1 MQGYSVCMILKKDCQ
16 IVARARRELHA
27 APTRERYR
35 RLPGDFSRQPTLTLP
50 RVATL
55 ILRGHKVSQQNS
67 LNKFFRELNQPELLL
82 TGSAYCQAR
91 QKIKPEL
98 FVHLNA
104 GVVEEFTDLSRADGS
119 WRTWH
124 GHRLLGADGT
134 KLNLPDTP
142 ALRAAYS
149 VVGNQHGA
157 AGQVVQ
163 GLAVVLYDLLND
175 LGLEATLSPLAHE
188 PEVLIKRLGTN
199 LRTSDLLVLDR
210 NFADYLLLAWAAEP
224 RVELLI
230 RCPRKS
236 FGVVNDFWQSADTDR
251 VVSLPCSQRKTTRAK
266 VKALGLPAQ
275 VRVRLLKFTLETGE
289 TEVLLTT
296 LCDQQRYPQAEFYQV
311 YGWRWNQ
318 ETYYDRVKNIFE
330 VERFSGLSPLAIE
343 QDFYGV
349 IFLATLE
356 STLAQSAQ
364 SALTQRA
371 QARPA
376 KAQPQINRAVSYVS
390 LLDQTVALLADSQQP
405 LEEVVAQLHQL
416 FQTNPKYNAPGRK
429 FERPA
434 RSLSRSLRDQR
445 YRKRLTS

>member
-1 MQGYSVCMILKKDCQ
+1 M
-16 IVARARRELHA
+16 A
-27 APTRERYR
+27 
-35 RLPGDFSRQPTLTLP
+35 PGDFSRQPTLTLP

-55 ILRGHKVSQQNS
+55 ILRGHKVSQQNA
-67 LNKFFRELNQPELLL
+67 LNKFFRELNQPEVIL

-104 GVVEEFTDLSRADGS
+104 SVVEEFTELSQADS
-119 WRTWH
+119 TWRTWH

-134 KLNLPDTP
+134 KLNLPDTV
-142 ALRAAYS
+142 ALRSAYS
-149 VVGNQHGA
+149 VISNQHGA
-157 AGQVVQ
+157 AGECVQ

-175 LGLEATLSPLAHE
+175 LGLAAHLGALAHE
-188 PEVLIKRLGTN
+188 PNVLIAQLSAATQAG
-199 LRTSDLLVLDR
+199 DVLVLDR
-210 NFADYLLLAWAAEP
+210 NFADYVLIAWGVQQG
-224 RVELLI
+224 RDLI
-230 RCPRKS
+230 VRCPSKS
-236 FGVVNDFWQSADTDR
+236 FGVVRDFWKSDETDQ
-251 VVSLPCSQRKTTRAK
+251 VVTLQCSSRKTTK
-266 VKALGLPAQ
+266 SDVKAMGLPEQ
-275 VRVRLLKFTLETGE
+275 VTVRLLKFTLETGE

-296 LCDQQRYPQAEFYQV
+296 LCDQQRYPRAEFYQV

-318 ETYYDRVKNIFE
+318 ETYYDRIKNIFE
-330 VERFSGLSPLAIE
+330 VERFSGQSPLAIE

-364 SALTQRA
+364 IALTASA

-390 LLDQTVALLADSQQP
+390 LLDHTVALLADPQRP
-405 LEEVVAQLHQL
+405 LEDVVAQLHRL

-429 FERPA
+429 FNRPA
-434 RSLSRSLRDQR
+434 RSPARSLRDQR